1 MKRTRSVRIMRKKEV
16 KKTEPK
22 KKKSK
27 KTNPKPA
34 TVQQLLEVYDPP
46 QSLLA
51 DYKVEKV
58 ETEKISK
65 QLSSGKNLFVVH
77 KHEATHLHYDLR
89 LEINGVLISW
99 AVPKGI
105 TLGKESEKR
114 LAIMVENHPLEYG
127 TFEGTI
133 PEGHYGSG
141 TVMAWDI
148 GTFSNF
154 REGVSLKKSLEE
166 GKIEVKLK
174 GKKLNGVYALI
185 RTNMSGSNKNWLL
198 FRMKKGNGNATADPP
213 DISEDLSAISE
224 RTMDEIT
231 RGIKESD
238 RKNNDVA
245 ELENIM

>member
-16 KKTEPK
+16 KKNEPK

-27 KTNPKPA
+27 KTNAKPA

-58 ETEKISK
+58 ETESEKKST
-65 QLSSGKNLFVVH
+65 QLSRGQNLFVVH

-89 LEINGVLISW
+89 LEINGSLISW

-114 LAIMVENHPLEYG
+114 LAIMVEKHPMEYG

-141 TVMAWDI
+141 TVMAWDF

-154 REGVSLKKSLEE
+154 REGISLQKSLEE
-166 GKIEVKLK
+166 GKIEVRLK

-198 FRMKKGNGNATADPP
+198 FRMKKGNASATANAPE
-213 DISEDLSAISE
+213 ISEELSALSE
-224 RTMDEIT
+224 RTMEEIA
-231 RGIKESD
+231 KEH
-238 RKNNDVA
+238 KNRDA
-245 ELENIM
+245 DQEETIM

>member
-1 MKRTRSVRIMRKKEV
+1 MRKKEV

-27 KTNPKPA
+27 KTNAKPA

-51 DYKVEKV
+51 DYTVEKE
-58 ETEKISK
+58 ETESEKKSTL
-65 QLSSGKNLFVVH
+65 LSSGQNLFVVH

-89 LEINGVLISW
+89 LEINGSLISW

-114 LAIMVENHPLEYG
+114 LAIMVENHPMECG
-127 TFEGTI
+127 RFEGVI

-141 TVMAWDI
+141 TVMAWDF

-154 REGVSLKKSLEE
+154 REGTTLKKSLEE

-198 FRMKKGNGNATADPP
+198 FRMKKGNASATADAPE
-213 DISEDLSAISE
+213 ISEELSAISE
-224 RTMDEIT
+224 RTMEEIA
-231 RGIKESD
+231 RGIKESEL
-238 RKNNDVA
+238 NNRDA
-245 ELENIM
+245 DLEESIM

>member
-27 KTNPKPA
+27 KTNSKPA

-46 QSLLA
+46 QSLFA

-58 ETEKISK
+58 ETEAEKKSK
-65 QLSSGKNLFVVH
+65 QISSGQNLFVVH
-77 KHEATHLHYDLR
+77 KHEASHLHYDLR
-89 LEINGVLISW
+89 LEINGSLNSW

-141 TVMAWDI
+141 TVMAWDF
-148 GTFSNF
+148 GSFSNF
-154 REGVSLKKSLEE
+154 REGISLKKSLEE
-166 GKIEVKLK
+166 GKIEINFK

-198 FRMKKGNGNATADPP
+198 FRMKKGNSSATAEPP
-213 DISEDLSAISE
+213 EISEELSAISE
-224 RTMDEIT
+224 RTMDEIA
-231 RGIKESD
+231 RGTKDSEHNASQG
-238 RKNNDVA
+238 
-245 ELENIM
+245 ENKM

>member
-1 MKRTRSVRIMRKKEV
+1 MRKKEV

-27 KTNPKPA
+27 KTNTKPA

-58 ETEKISK
+58 ETEAEKKSK
-65 QLSSGKNLFVVH
+65 QISKNLFVVH

-89 LEINGVLISW
+89 LEINGSLISW

-114 LAIMVENHPLEYG
+114 LAIMVENHPMEYG

-141 TVMAWDI
+141 TVMAWDF
-148 GTFSNF
+148 GTFSNY
-154 REGVSLKKSLEE
+154 REGISLKKSLED
-166 GKIEVKLK
+166 GKIEINFE

-198 FRMKKGNGNATADPP
+198 FRMKKGNASATAEPP
-213 DISEDLSAISE
+213 EISEELSAISE
-224 RTMDEIT
+224 RTMEEIA
-231 RGIKESD
+231 RG
-238 RKNNDVA
+238 NNA
-245 ELENIM
+245 NQEEPIM